1 MADQRDE
8 APQTPPKSAGPAGRA
23 TFFDDPMI
31 DHLLATITN
40 LTMELSVT
48 RERLDSLER
57 LLAQQGTVAAGAV
70 DAMRHDRDAQ
80 RQRAGQRTQLVASV
94 FANITEELR
103 TAPPAVPDP
112 D

>member
-8 APQTPPKSAGPAGRA
+8 APQTPPAPAGRA

-57 LLAQQGTVAAGAV
+57 LLAQQGTVAAGAI
-70 DAMRHDRDAQ
+70 DAMRHDPDAQ

>member
-8 APQTPPKSAGPAGRA
+8 APRTPPARA

-57 LLAQQGTVAAGAV
+57 LLAQQGTVAAGAI
-70 DAMRHDRDAQ
+70 DAVCHDPDAQ

-94 FANITEELR
+94 FRNITEELR
-103 TAPPAVPDP
+103 AAPPAVGDP

>member
-8 APQTPPKSAGPAGRA
+8 TPQTPPAPAGRA

-70 DAMRHDRDAQ
+70 DAMRHDPDAQ

>member
-8 APQTPPKSAGPAGRA
+8 APQTPPAPAGRA

-70 DAMRHDRDAQ
+70 DAMRHDPDAQ

>member
-8 APQTPPKSAGPAGRA
+8 APQTPPAPGGRA

-57 LLAQQGTVAAGAV
+57 LLAEQGTMAAGAI
-70 DAMRHDRDAQ
+70 DAMHHDPDAQ

-94 FANITEELR
+94 FGNITEELR

>member
-8 APQTPPKSAGPAGRA
+8 APQTPPAPAGRA
-23 TFFDDPMI
+23 TFFDDLMI

-57 LLAQQGTVAAGAV
+57 LLAEQGTVAAGAI
-70 DAMRHDRDAQ
+70 DAMDHDPDAQ
-80 RQRAGQRTQLVASV
+80 RQRAGQQTQLVASV
-94 FANITEELR
+94 FGNVTEELR
-103 TAPPAVPDP
+103 TASPAVPDP

>member
-8 APQTPPKSAGPAGRA
+8 APQTPPAPAGRA
-23 TFFDDPMI
+23 AFFDDPMI

-57 LLAQQGTVAAGAV
+57 LLAQQGTVAAGAI
-70 DAMRHDRDAQ
+70 DAMHHDPDAQ
-80 RQRAGQRTQLVASV
+80 RQRAGQRTQLVTSV

-103 TAPPAVPDP
+103 TAPPAAPDP